1 MSAVQQMDRELFEK
15 TVKEGGGDVLVE
27 FWAPWCGSCR
37 RLGPAFE
44 QAAQEAGGLT
54 VGKVNIDEEAELA
67 RREKI
72 EVIPTLVLYRNGQA
86 LAVLVAPDSK
96 AQIQTFLR
104 QHAAR

>member
-1 MSAVQQMDRELFEK
+1 MSAVQQMDSELFEQS
-15 TVKEGGGDVLVE
+15 VREGGGDVLVE

-37 RLGPAFE
+37 RIGPAFQQVAE
-44 QAAQEAGGLT
+44 ESGSLT

-72 EVIPTLVLYRNGQA
+72 EVIPTLVLYRDGQP

-104 QHAAR
+104 QHAAK